1 MTGAHENVGYL
12 TWAEWDRFNAA
23 VHRSLI
29 IVPWLHA
36 AGYIKGEVNEIRSPS
51 SDHPLG
57 LPPTWL
63 AAEEIRRLSGE
74 LRYWANLEDVANDV
88 DGADTARLFT
98 REVET
103 ASARWPIEDRP
114 HHVQHVRCQQ
124 CAGETIR
131 YDPPRYDADEVKIAC
146 TECGRTY
153 DDDEFTTL
161 LKLVLDELERQGVKV
176 GGTRRLGAA

>member
-1 MTGAHENVGYL
+1 MNAHENVGYL

-103 ASARWPIEDRP
+103 ASARWPIEDKSHKVR
-114 HHVQHVRCQQ
+114 HLRCQS
-124 CAGETIR
+124 CMGETIR
-131 YDPPRYDADEVKIAC
+131 YDPPRYESDEVKIGC
-146 TECGRTY
+146 TECSRTY
-153 DDDEFTTL
+153 TDEEFTELVEL
-161 LKLVLDELERQGVKV
+161 LTAEMKRAEVKV
-176 GGTRRLGAA
+176 GGARRLGAA